1 MKFLS
6 DSFIEKYKSIKPP
19 MTELGMFVYYR
30 TYSRWLEDEKRRE
43 YWYETCRRAV
53 DYIFTLEGDYKN
65 FEKNGSTCNEINEL
79 ISEAETL
86 FDNMFYLRQFPSGR
100 TLWVGGT
107 EVATKFPT
115 SNFNC
120 SYITVDDFGCFAE
133 LYYLLMVGTG
143 AGFRS
148 MPQDVEKIQS
158 YRTDIDLGFYDY
170 KAIEKSF
177 RNDLTDLR
185 INKDTATIIV
195 GDSKEGWVSALDLY
209 FKIHISFLY
218 RKVKTIIM
226 NFDNVRPKGER
237 LVTFGGTASGH
248 ESVKTMFT
256 KIHKVMTNGSGK
268 LKSIDVLDIANIIG
282 ENVVVGGVR
291 RTAEIN
297 IASVDDIDIE
307 TAKKDLYVQKEDG
320 SLIINQDIIH
330 RTMSN
335 NSILFE
341 KKPSRETLHKCFV
354 NLRHTGE
361 RGFINV
367 QAAKRR
373 RVDFEGVNPCVEI
386 LLRSRGMC
394 NLTTVNVMSFVT
406 DGQLD
411 IEGLKQAFLLSA
423 KIGVRLTLVNLEI
436 PQWDEVQKKDRLIGC
451 SMTGYYDMVDAT
463 NMTKTDQRC
472 LLRSLR
478 KVVKDEVKRFSSE
491 LGINIPLLATTV
503 KPEGSLSQLP
513 TVSSGIHRAHAP
525 YFIRRVRIN
534 AHDPLAKVVMSL
546 GYPVF
551 PENGETWENANT
563 LVIEFPIK
571 SPVKKTK
578 HEVTAIEQLETYKM
592 FQENY
597 TQHNTS
603 ITITVREHEWKEVEQ
618 WIWSNWDDYVA
629 VSFLSLDDNVY
640 QQAPYEAI
648 TKEEYEKRV
657 SEMKPFDISLLHKME
672 LTKYESDAGD
682 GECSTGACP
691 IR

>member
-6 DSFIEKYKSIKPP
+6 DSFIQKYKDITPP

-53 DYIFTLEGDYKN
+53 DYIFTLEGEHREQKDEYVY
-65 FEKNGSTCNEINEL
+65 INTL
-79 ISEAETL
+79 RKEAEVL
-86 FDNMFYLRQFPSGR
+86 FDNMFNLRQFPSGR

-120 SYITVDDFGCFAE
+120 SYITITDFGCFSE

-148 MPQDVEKIQS
+148 MPQDVSKIPT
-158 YRTDIDLGFYDY
+158 YRTDINLHFTTYDEVP
-170 KAIEKSF
+170 KWERKE
-177 RNDLTDLR
+177 LTELQ
-185 INKDTATIIV
+185 IIGNTAVIIV

-209 FKIHISFLY
+209 FTIHTSFLY
-218 RKVKTIIM
+218 RKISMIYL
-226 NFDNVRPKGER
+226 NFNNVRPKGER
-237 LVTFGGTASGH
+237 LITFGGTASGH
-248 ESVKTMFT
+248 ESVKNMFT

-268 LKSIDVLDIANIIG
+268 LKAIDVLDIANIIG

-291 RTAEIN
+291 RTAELDM
-297 IASVDDIDIE
+297 ASVDDMEIE
-307 TAKKDLYVQKEDG
+307 TAKKDLYKQDTDG
-320 SLIINQDIIH
+320 KWVIDQDIIH

-341 KKPSRETLHKCFV
+341 KKPDRETLHKCFI
-354 NLRHTGE
+354 NLRYTGE
-361 RGFINV
+361 RGFINGE
-367 QAAKRR
+367 AAKKRR
-373 RVDFEGVNPCVEI
+373 EDFEGVNPCVEI

-394 NLTTVNVMSFVT
+394 NLTTVNVMSFVNN
-406 DGQLD
+406 GQLD
-411 IEGLKQAFLLSA
+411 IEGLKEAFRLSA
-423 KIGVRLTLVNLEI
+423 RIGIRLTLVNLEI
-436 PQWDEVQKKDRLIGC
+436 PQWDEVQKQDRLIGC

-463 NMTKTDQRC
+463 GLPKVEQRHILRLLKRVVTD
-472 LLRSLR
+472 
-478 KVVKDEVKRFSSE
+478 EAARFANE
-491 LGINIPLLATTV
+491 LGINTPLLSTTV

-513 TVSSGIHRAHAP
+513 TVSSGIHRAHSP
-525 YFIRRVRIN
+525 YFIRRVRIT

-546 GYPVF
+546 GYPCF
-551 PENGETWENANT
+551 PENGETWDNLNT
-563 LVIEFPIK
+563 IVVEFPIK

-592 FQENY
+592 FQDYY

-603 ITITVREHEWKEVEQ
+603 ITVTVREHEWVAVEN
-618 WIWSNWDDYVA
+618 WIWKNWDKYVA

-648 TKEEYEKRV
+648 SEEEYNRRIAD
-657 SEMKPFDISLLHKME
+657 MKPFDVKLLHKME
-672 LTKYESDAGD
+672 LSKYESDAGD
-682 GECSTGACP
+682 SECAGGACP